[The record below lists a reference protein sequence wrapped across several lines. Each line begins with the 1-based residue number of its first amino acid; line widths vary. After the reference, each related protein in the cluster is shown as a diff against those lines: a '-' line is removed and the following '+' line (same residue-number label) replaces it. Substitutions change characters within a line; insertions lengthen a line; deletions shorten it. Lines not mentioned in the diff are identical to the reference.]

1 MFSGFRSRCTMPR
14 VARPEPARDL
24 RGDGDGLRQ
33 RRRPLAQQLTQR
45 LSVEQFGDSVV
56 HTVLAAEVVDRE
68 DVGM

>member
-14 VARPEPARDL
+14 VCAASSPRGL

-56 HTVLAAEVVDRE
+56 HAVLAAEVVDRE